1 MPSNERSK
9 GMIDMIEILAY
20 GALGALI
27 LFTSLVLWWFVRL
40 AE

>member
-1 MPSNERSK
+1 
-9 GMIDMIEILAY
+9 MIDMIEILAY

>member
-1 MPSNERSK
+1 MVLEREES
-9 GMIDMIEILAY
+9 DMIEILAY
-20 GALGALI
+20 AALGALI